1 MRNHNKLYAF
11 NMALQE
17 DVRTIPTLWN
27 STMEFLRENPQAV
40 DKDNLAGFVSD
51 DGGNSYNLCH
61 FWSNFEIANMQF
73 FRSPVYE
80 SYFEFLDRK
89 GGFFYERWGD
99 APVHTLAVSLMLPAD
114 QIHFVANTGYFH
126 KPNQDCPPNEELRD
140 ALHCQCSPR
149 SDFTWH
155 KYSCVHKFFHLQKMV
170 RPDTL
175 EHISMIYPTIYDT
188 IMNAKD

>member
-1 MRNHNKLYAF
+1 MYGESESYRFMCRFNSGMFYRLPELKDIEYYWRIEPSTRFNCEITYDVFQYMRNHNKLYAF

-89 GGFFYERWGD
+89 GGFSTKDG
-99 APVHTLAVSLMLPAD
+99 AMLLF
-114 QIHFVANTGYFH
+114 I
-126 KPNQDCPPNEELRD
+126 L
-140 ALHCQCSPR
+140 
-149 SDFTWH
+149 
-155 KYSCVHKFFHLQKMV
+155 
-170 RPDTL
+170 
-175 EHISMIYPTIYDT
+175 
-188 IMNAKD
+188 

>member
-1 MRNHNKLYAF
+1 
-11 NMALQE
+11 
-17 DVRTIPTLWN
+17 
-27 STMEFLRENPQAV
+27 
-40 DKDNLAGFVSD
+40 
-51 DGGNSYNLCH
+51 
-61 FWSNFEIANMQF
+61 
-73 FRSPVYE
+73 
-80 SYFEFLDRK
+80 
-89 GGFFYERWGD
+89 
-99 APVHTLAVSLMLPAD
+99 MLPAD

-188 IMNAKD
+188 IMNAKDWLTFRRKSSDISEFQQKLNKRRYIKKERE